1 MEALTMLA
9 PRERGVRSKLQLFL
23 RLWVARQKY
32 EGLRPFGGETSAKRI
47 RFHLEQLQACWDHVV
62 EVQKSLA
69 MEVEHFTPMDKFE
82 LIYVISAFIDR
93 ELTNKDNTLIGL
105 QAKWSAYQ
113 VALRRLNYEMNG
125 YDFAD
130 RCQRCHEI
138 IVDMCTAPEPEA
150 AEVIPFIPQRLAKL
164 RTAEPEL
171 KMAEEKDYSDS
182 GSSKYS
188 PGGRFS
194 YSRK

>member
-1 MEALTMLA
+1 MLA

-32 EGLRPFGGETSAKRI
+32 EGLRPFGGETSAKKI
-47 RFHLEQLQACWDHVV
+47 RFHLQQLQACWDHVV
-62 EVQKSLA
+62 EVHKSLS
-69 MEVEHFTPMDKFE
+69 MEVEHFTPMDKFVM
-82 LIYVISAFIDR
+82 IYVVSAFIER

-113 VALRRLNYEMNG
+113 VALRRLNYEMNR

-138 IVDMCTAPEPEA
+138 VADMCKVPEPEA
-150 AEVIPFIPQRLAKL
+150 AEVIPFIPHRLAKP
-164 RTAEPEL
+164 RSTEPEL
-171 KMAEEKDYSDS
+171 KMAEDKDYSDS

>member
-1 MEALTMLA
+1 MEALSMLA

-32 EGLRPFGGETSAKRI
+32 EGLRPFGGESSARKI

-69 MEVEHFTPMDKFE
+69 MEVEHFSPMDKFE

-93 ELTNKDNTLIGL
+93 ELTHKDNTLIGL

-113 VALRRLNYEMNG
+113 VALRRLNYEMNQ

-130 RCQRCHEI
+130 RCQRCQAI
-138 IVDMCTAPEPEA
+138 IADLCKPEEPEA
-150 AEVIPFIPQRLAKL
+150 AEIIPFLPQRLA
-164 RTAEPEL
+164 RARAAAPEL
-171 KMAEEKDYSDS
+171 KMAEEQDQSDS

>member
-1 MEALTMLA
+1 MEALSMLA
-9 PRERGVRSKLQLFL
+9 PSERCVRSKLQLFL

-32 EGLRPFGGETSAKRI
+32 EGLRPFGGETSAKKI
-47 RFHLEQLQACWDHVV
+47 RFHLEQLQACWEQVV
-62 EVQKSLA
+62 EVQKSLS
-69 MEVEHFTPMDKFE
+69 MEVDHFTPMDKFE
-82 LIYVISAFIDR
+82 LIYVISAFIER
-93 ELTNKDNTLIGL
+93 ELHQKNNTLIGL

-113 VALRRLNYEMNG
+113 VALRRLNYEMNRF
-125 YDFAD
+125 DFAD
-130 RCQRCHEI
+130 RCRRCHAI
-138 IVDMCTAPEPEA
+138 IVDMSTPEEPQP
-150 AEVIPFIPQRLAKL
+150 AEIIPFRPSRSRSPAQ
-164 RTAEPEL
+164 PEL

>member
-1 MEALTMLA
+1 MEALSMLA
-9 PRERGVRSKLQLFL
+9 PSERCVRSKLQLFL

-32 EGLRPFGGETSAKRI
+32 EGLRPFGGESSAKKI

-62 EVQKSLA
+62 EVHKSLS

-82 LIYVISAFIDR
+82 FIYVISAFIDR
-93 ELTNKDNTLIGL
+93 ELHQKNNTLIGF

-113 VALRRLNYEMNG
+113 VALRRLNYEMNRF
-125 YDFAD
+125 DFAD
-130 RCQRCHEI
+130 RCRHCHEI
-138 IVDMCTAPEPEA
+138 IVDMSKPEEPQA
-150 AEVIPFIPQRLAKL
+150 AEIIPFRPSKPRAAQ
-164 RTAEPEL
+164 PEL
-171 KMAEEKDYSDS
+171 KMAEEKDYSIS